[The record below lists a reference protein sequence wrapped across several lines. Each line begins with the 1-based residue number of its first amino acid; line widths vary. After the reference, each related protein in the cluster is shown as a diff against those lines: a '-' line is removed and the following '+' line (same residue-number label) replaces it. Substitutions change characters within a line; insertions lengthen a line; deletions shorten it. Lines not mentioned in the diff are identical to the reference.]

1 MQVLLVESC
10 PDLARL
16 WRLELERAGW
26 KVHQAAT
33 ASAAVR
39 MMDHLQLRMIVLDLE
54 LVGGSALSVPIYA
67 GYRLPDARVVIV
79 TGSTVFN
86 DGSIFDLCANACA
99 YLSTATPPG
108 DLAAL
113 VDFHGQRARPGF
125 RSPRSPGHEVH

>member
-16 WRLELERAGW
+16 WRPELERAGW
-26 KVHQAAT
+26 QVHQAAT
-33 ASAAVR
+33 AAAAIR
-39 MMDHLQLRMIVLDLE
+39 MMDNLPLRMIVLDLQ
-54 LVGGSALSVPIYA
+54 LAGGSALSVPIYA

-86 DGSIFDLCANACA
+86 DGSIFDICANACA
-99 YLSTATPPG
+99 YLGTATPPS

-113 VDFHGQRARPGF
+113 VDFHGQRPRPGV
-125 RSPRSPGHEVH
+125 RSPRSPGREVH